1 MKKNCGMSVKGTT
14 TIKRTKQTNMKTSR
28 RSHCEHAPKASNNK
42 KGIGKLLEKEEEE
55 ESRWQDQNVI
65 SVSICSQ
72 IFHFPCLFS
81 LSLGH
86 KDARTKLFPARKM
99 RKSGKRK

>member
-42 KGIGKLLEKEEEE
+42 KGIGKLLDDEEEG
-55 ESRWQDQNVI
+55 ESRCQDQNVI

-86 KDARTKLFPARKM
+86 KDACTKLFPSQKNEKIRKT
-99 RKSGKRK
+99 